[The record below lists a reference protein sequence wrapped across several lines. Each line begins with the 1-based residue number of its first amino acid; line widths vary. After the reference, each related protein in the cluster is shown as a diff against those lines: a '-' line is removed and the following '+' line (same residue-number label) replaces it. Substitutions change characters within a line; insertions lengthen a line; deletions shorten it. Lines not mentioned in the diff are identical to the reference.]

1 MTLDQAIKKIED
13 AIKAARHRQEH
24 AMLDETKNVKELL
37 FAIEYALN
45 PPTKTE
51 RKA

>member
-1 MTLDQAIKKIED
+1 MTLDQAKQKISEAID
-13 AIKAARHRQEH
+13 AAERRREVEH
-24 AMLDETKNVKELL
+24 FTDEKNIRELL

-45 PPTKTE
+45 PPIKTE

>member
-1 MTLDQAIKKIED
+1 MTLEQAKQKIAE
-13 AIKAARHRQEH
+13 AIANAETRKQIDYFD
-24 AMLDETKNVKELL
+24 DERNIKELL

-45 PPTKTE
+45 PPIKTE